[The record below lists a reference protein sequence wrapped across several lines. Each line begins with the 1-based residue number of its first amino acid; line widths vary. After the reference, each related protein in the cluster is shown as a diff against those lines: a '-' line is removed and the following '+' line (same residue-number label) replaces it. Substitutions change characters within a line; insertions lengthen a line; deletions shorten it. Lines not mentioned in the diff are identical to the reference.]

1 MDPADNA
8 TLHPAALVGAQSL
21 RRMGFE
27 VKVEAMDWSTL
38 TQRRASK
45 EPVDKG
51 GWNVFITNGT
61 IAGIANPLIHTFSK
75 NCDQAWYGWPCEPQ
89 IVELSRKWALES
101 DPAKAKALVDQIPTL
116 HLQNVTYA
124 PPRQFTP
131 GNASRNETPGI
142 NPTHPP

>member
-89 IVELSRKWALES
+89 IVELSRQWALER
-101 DPAKAKALVDQIPTL
+101 DPAKAKALVDQIQTLPMQTVRAVPLGQYRPAHAYRTALSGVIPT
-116 HLQNVTYA
+116 
-124 PPRQFTP
+124 PP
-131 GNASRNETPGI
+131 
-142 NPTHPP
+142 